1 MVGKDRRTGWKDR
14 KRYDRC
20 SGRYPR
26 CEAYCQREKKRGGV
40 KKMPLNTIFL
50 AILILI
56 VVMLIISCVKIVRQ
70 AEAPCNRKTGGL
82 SGNMEYGTS
91 F

>member
-1 MVGKDRRTGWKDR
+1 
-14 KRYDRC
+14 
-20 SGRYPR
+20 
-26 CEAYCQREKKRGGV
+26 
-40 KKMPLNTIFL
+40 MPLNTIFL

-70 AEAPCNRKTGGL
+70 AAGTCNRKTGGL

>member
-1 MVGKDRRTGWKDR
+1 
-14 KRYDRC
+14 
-20 SGRYPR
+20 
-26 CEAYCQREKKRGGV
+26 
-40 KKMPLNTIFL
+40 MPLNTIFL

-70 AEAPCNRKTGGL
+70 AEALVIERLGGL